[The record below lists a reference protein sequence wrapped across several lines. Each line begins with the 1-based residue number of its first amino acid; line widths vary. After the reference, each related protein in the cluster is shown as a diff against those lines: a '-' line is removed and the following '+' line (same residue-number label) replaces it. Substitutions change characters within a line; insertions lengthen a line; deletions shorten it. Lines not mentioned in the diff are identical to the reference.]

1 MRTFNERI
9 RPKGSQGWPA
19 YGLFTPEGWS
29 NRLFPGMMTGFSFE
43 TSMPSIRMMTIGGV
57 SGKGIVIS
65 WGERG
70 KYQIFFSGSE
80 EGKLYKSVYSRAGRF
95 ELSFYGEIESIRT
108 IRCSEASLH
117 GDTKQLRQLRGL
129 QVLELQ
135 GTSVKVRVED
145 FSGLGLRELVVCCSE
160 VAGSMAGLAD
170 LVDMEVL
177 RLVDVGGFTGDIG
190 VIAGMPNLRRLEL
203 RGCGGLWYSQRD
215 LPTEWVAPVIDV
227 SDNGLSAA
235 EVDRFL
241 NDLANTYVYDGR
253 LDIAG
258 NNAAHTAASDE
269 ALLMLQAL
277 RWELVYHGAE
287 PVLPEFAIRS
297 FSFLMADNPVLTED
311 VTGLV
316 TGNRIKITLPNN
328 TPVTALI
335 PRITLT
341 DGATVMPESG
351 IAQDFTQSLT

>member
-9 RPKGSQGWPA
+9 LPKGSQGWAA
-19 YGLFTPEGWS
+19 YGLFTPDGWS
-29 NRLFPGMMTGFSFE
+29 NRLFSGMMTGFSFE

-108 IRCSEASLH
+108 IRCSEPSLH

-135 GTSVKVRVED
+135 GTCVNARVED
-145 FSGLGLRELVVCCSE
+145 FADLALHELSIC
-160 VAGSMAGLAD
+160 GSSVGGTLEGLAD
-170 LVDMEVL
+170 QSALEVL
-177 RLVDVGGFTGDIG
+177 KLRRVTGFGGDIG
-190 VIAGMPNLRRLEL
+190 VIAGLPVLRVLDL
-203 RGCGGLWYSQRD
+203 HGCSGLYYSRKDFPSGWVKPAFD
-215 LPTEWVAPVIDV
+215 L
-227 SDNGLSAA
+227 SDTGLSSW
-235 EVDRFL
+235 EVDQFL
-241 NDLANTYVYDGR
+241 IDLANASVYDGT
-253 LDIAG
+253 LNIAG

-269 ALLMLQAL
+269 ALLMLDAL
-277 RWELVYHGAE
+277 RWEVGYNGLV
-287 PVLPEFAIRS
+287 PVVPAFAVSS
-297 FSFLMADNPVLTED
+297 FGFLIADNPVLTED
-311 VTGLV
+311 IVGLV

-328 TPVTALI
+328 TPVTSLV
-335 PRITLT
+335 PRITVT
-341 DGATVMPESG
+341 SGASVVPASG
-351 IAQDFTQSLT
+351 VVQDFTQSLT